1 MLDKYLSYLRFELG
15 LSPRSCKAY
24 TDDAQRLLS
33 WLEEEGISLN
43 TLGYTHLQNFVA
55 RLFDQGIQARSVARI
70 ISGVRSLLR
79 FLVLDGYMENDPSA
93 LLESPKFGR
102 HLPEVL
108 SSQEVDALI
117 EAAGQKEGIEGIRNR
132 AIIEV
137 LFSCG
142 LRVSELCQ
150 LKYSDLNLPDQY
162 LRVYGKGRKHR
173 LVPMSPSA
181 ISELRSYL
189 AADRPTPIRGQEDIV
204 FLSRRGRAI
213 SRNMVF
219 LIIKEAAID
228 AGIKTNISPHTL
240 RHSFAT
246 ALLEGGANLQA
257 IQMMLG
263 HEDISTTEI
272 YTHIDR
278 SALREQIEKYHPR
291 NQKEEQ
297 NSI

>member
-1 MLDKYLSYLRFELG
+1 MLDKYLSYLRFEQG
-15 LSPRSCKAY
+15 LSPLSCKAY
-24 TDDAQRLLS
+24 IADAQKLS
-33 WLEEEGISLN
+33 AWLSEEGLRWEQVTYS
-43 TLGYTHLQNFVA
+43 HLQSFVA
-55 RLFDQGIQARSVARI
+55 SLFDQGIQARSVART
-70 ISGVRSLLR
+70 ISGVRNLFR
-79 FLVLDGYMENDPSA
+79 YLVLEEYIDSDPSA
-93 LLESPKFGR
+93 LLESPKIGR
-102 HLPEVL
+102 QLPEVL
-108 SSQEVDALI
+108 TSSQIDAMI
-117 EAAGQKEGIEGIRNR
+117 EAASKQGGIEGIRNR

-150 LKYSDLNLPDQY
+150 LKYSDLNLQDQY

-181 ISELRSYL
+181 IRELNLYL
-189 AADRPTPIRGQEDIV
+189 SADRPTPLRGQEDII
-204 FLSRRGRAI
+204 FLSRRGKAI

-219 LIIKEAAID
+219 MIIKKAALT
-228 AGIKTNISPHTL
+228 AGIKQNISPHTL

-263 HEDISTTEI
+263 HEDIATTEI

-278 SALREQIEKYHPR
+278 TTLRQQIEQFHPR
-291 NQKEEQ
+291 NQKVK
-297 NSI
+297 S